1 MKRILALLLLVL
13 CIPFSALGEEAT
25 PQRNV
30 TISFIHL
37 ISSGYSMSDAE
48 DLVAK
53 WKRGEPLTPFQT
65 PEYETYNSPAEDN
78 GHGGDLLLLTGTIT
92 EYVKT
97 GNSTDYVIGVRLE
110 QEDGDEWMI
119 SCAQCVSKNL
129 IGAVPDNSGATVFDD
144 LEGTAVEIYGK
155 YSGFS
160 EKFKIPVV
168 DIVAYGG
175 LFVPEDEL
183 FIYTMTAE
191 LQMQKDCI
199 YDLGYLIG
207 AKRFRGSTEKYIY

>member
-1 MKRILALLLLVL
+1 MKKMLALLLLVL
-13 CIPFSALGEEAT
+13 CIPLSVLAEEDA

-30 TISFIHL
+30 SLSYGALLSKGYTSEDAKKL
-37 ISSGYSMSDAE
+37 IEKNESG
-48 DLVAK
+48 
-53 WKRGEPLTPFQT
+53 GPLTPFFV
-65 PEYETYNSPAEDN
+65 PDYEAYNSPAEEN

-97 GNSTDYVIGVRLE
+97 GNSTDYVIGIRLE
-110 QEDGDEWMI
+110 QKDGNEWMI
-119 SCAQCVSKNL
+119 SCAQCVNKNL
-129 IGAVPDNSGATVFDD
+129 IGGVWGGNGTTVFDG
-144 LEGTAVEIYGK
+144 LEGTTVEVYGK

-160 EKFKIPVV
+160 EKFKLPVV

-191 LQMQKDCI
+191 LQMQKDRI

-207 AKRFRGSTEKYIY
+207 AERSKSSTEKYIY